1 MIRIERGS
9 NPYHDEVQGK
19 ANEPITVA
27 GLLDRAEDLEHPLEE
42 ICERLDANAPRI
54 AIIGGSPDHP
64 AHILDDGTALKAASR
79 IWTNGG
85 FCCHGCGV
93 RGHVRDYADLNALA
107 TMVWDRTMVEHLEA
121 AGQLRIPGT

>member
-27 GLLDRAEDLEHPLEE
+27 GLLDRAEDPEHPLEE

-64 AHILDDGTALKAASR
+64 AHILDDGTAFKAARR

-85 FCCHGCGV
+85 VPFYFRVPVLCDGTASSRMQARFC
-93 RGHVRDYADLNALA
+93 L
-107 TMVWDRTMVEHLEA
+107 
-121 AGQLRIPGT
+121 GQSLSCIHSFELRAKW